1 MTSML
6 LDTLKSSTQSR
17 VLLTV
22 APAYKLGTPPF
33 MDCPPQ
39 DKYNPGEA
47 YALSKLALVLFGF
60 TLAEKLKGMIRSY
73 LVHL

>member
-6 LDTLKSSTQSR
+6 LDTLKSTPQSR
-17 VLLTV
+17 VLLTA
-22 APAYKLGTPPF
+22 APAYKLATPPF

-47 YALSKLALVLFGF
+47 YSLSKLALVLFGF
-60 TLAEKLKGMIRSY
+60 TLAEKLKGRSK
-73 LVHL
+73 